1 MSQDRQ
7 AVLAQR
13 RVSPARRRRG
23 RGFLLTFVPRPSRPF
38 FLPMATLI
46 DPEVERQEILR
57 HYRRLLRTAK
67 PYLKDGDAK
76 LIKKAFNT
84 SLEAHKDMRRKSGEP
99 YILHPLAVAQIAVE
113 EIGLGTT
120 SIVAALLHDVVED
133 TNWEI
138 SDVER
143 EFGPRVA
150 QIVDGLTKIS
160 GVFDYGTS
168 EQAENFRKMLLT
180 LSEDV
185 RVILIKIADRLH
197 NMRTLDSMPRHKQL
211 KIASE
216 TIYLYAPLAH
226 RLGLYAIKS
235 ELEDLHLK
243 YTDTETYNELVNKVR
258 QSRSARNRFI
268 KEFVAP
274 IDEELHRQGFRFE
287 IKGRPK
293 SIYSILRKM
302 RKQNIPFE
310 EVYDLFA
317 IRIILNVPP
326 EQEKAACWRVY
337 SIVTDFYQ
345 PNPDRLRDWVSTPKA
360 NGYES
365 LHTTV
370 MSSPGQ
376 WVEVQIRSRRM
387 DDIAEKGYA
396 AHWKYK
402 DTGAVQP
409 ESTLETWI
417 NKVREML
424 ETNNSNALEFMD
436 EFRQN
441 LFVKEVYVFTP
452 KGKLIILPEGA
463 TTLDFAF
470 EIHTHIGMQ
479 CLGAKVN
486 QKLEPLSYRL
496 RNGDQVEILT
506 SQKQKPTEEWLKY
519 VTTSKAKGK
528 IRDFLRDEKRSKS
541 EDGRYLVEKRLE
553 LLGVEVNQD
562 NLNRLLA
569 HFNVHNPQEFYY
581 RIAIGQVDGREI
593 KESLFDPTLP
603 APKLPSMLEP
613 KAFDAEVQKLRGV
626 RPDMLVIGENTAK
639 IRYTIATCCN
649 PIPGDD
655 VFGFETDDGIVI
667 HRTSCPK
674 AVELMSSFGNRVVR
688 AKWTDQL
695 ELAFLAGLR
704 IKGSDRVGLVNDV
717 TKIISN
723 SLKVNM
729 RSITIDSDD
738 GMFEG
743 QIMVFVND
751 TAHLDKLI
759 QRLSK
764 VRGVLS
770 VERFSS

>member
-1 MSQDRQ
+1 
-7 AVLAQR
+7 
-13 RVSPARRRRG
+13 
-23 RGFLLTFVPRPSRPF
+23 
-38 FLPMATLI
+38 MATLI
-46 DPEVERQEILR
+46 DPEVERNEILR

-67 PYLKDGDAK
+67 PYLSGNDAK

-84 SLEAHKDMRRKSGEP
+84 SLEAHKEMRRKSGEP

-133 TNWEI
+133 TPWEI

-143 EFGPRVA
+143 EFGSRVA

-160 GVFDYGTS
+160 GVFEYGTS

-235 ELEDLHLK
+235 ELEDLYLK
-243 YTDTETYNELVNKVR
+243 YTDTEVYNDLTNKVR
-258 QSRSARNRFI
+258 QSRGARNRFI

-274 IDEELHRQGFRFE
+274 IDEELKAQGFGFE

-302 RKQNIPFE
+302 RKQNVTFD

-317 IRIILNVPP
+317 IRVILDVPQ
-326 EQEKAACWRVY
+326 EQEKAACWQVY

-370 MSSPGQ
+370 MSRTGQ

-402 DTGAVQP
+402 DTGSVQP
-409 ESTLETWI
+409 ESTLEAWI
-417 NKVREML
+417 AKVREML
-424 ETNNSNALEFMD
+424 ETNNSSALEFMD

-441 LFVKEVYVFTP
+441 LFVKEVYAFTP
-452 KGKLIILPEGA
+452 KGKLVILPDKA
-463 TTLDFAF
+463 TALDFAF
-470 EIHTHIGMQ
+470 DIHTHIGLQ

-486 QKLEPLSYRL
+486 QKLEPLSYQL

-506 SQKQKPTEEWLKY
+506 SHKQRPTEEWLQY
-519 VTTSKAKGK
+519 VITSKARTK
-528 IRDFLRDEKRSKS
+528 IKEWLRDDKKAKS
-541 EDGRYLVEKRLE
+541 EDGRFIVEKRLE
-553 LLGVEVNQD
+553 LLGIENSQD
-562 NLNRLLA
+562 NLNRMLA
-569 HFNVHNPQEFYY
+569 HFNMYNPQDFYY
-581 RIAIGQVDGREI
+581 RIAIGQLDGREI
-593 KESLFDPTLP
+593 KESLFDPAKEVP
-603 APKLPSMLEP
+603 RSPSILEP
-613 KAFDAEVQKLRGV
+613 KAFDQEVQKLRGV
-626 RPDMLVIGENTAK
+626 RADMLVIGEETQK
-639 IRYTIATCCN
+639 FDYTIAPCCN

-655 VFGFETDDGIVI
+655 VFGFETEQGIVI

-674 AVELMSSFGNRVVR
+674 AVAMMSNYGNRIVR

-695 ELAFLAGLR
+695 ELAFLAGIR

-717 TKIISN
+717 TRIISN

-729 RSITIDSDD
+729 RSITIDSND
-738 GMFEG
+738 GFFEG

-751 TAHLDKLI
+751 TDHLNKMI

-764 VRGVLS
+764 VNGVLL
-770 VERFSS
+770 VERFAS